1 MSYFADANEVYK
13 YIGGAFR
20 LADEDP
26 MVGPKLRAAGVTLR
40 LEYSN
45 PTSTLTVKLDPG
57 GIEVLEGETD
67 VKPDVTISMSADNA
81 NKFWRGEYNAT
92 VGMAKGE
99 AKTRGPVGKV
109 LKLLPAAKPVFP
121 LYKQLVAEKDEA
133 QS

>member
-1 MSYFADANEVYK
+1 MPYFADADEVYK

-20 LADEDP
+20 LADSDAK
-26 MVGPKLRAAGVTLR
+26 VGPKLRAADVTMR

-45 PTSTLTVKLDPG
+45 PTAQLTVRLDPG
-57 GIEVLEGETD
+57 GIEVIEGECD

-81 NKFWRGEYNAT
+81 NKFWRGQYNAT

-99 AKTRGPVGKV
+99 ARTRGPVGKV

-121 LYKQLVAEKDEA
+121 LYKQLVAEKDA
-133 QS
+133 GQS

>member
-1 MSYFADANEVYK
+1 MSYFADADEVYK
-13 YIGGAFR
+13 YVGGAFR
-20 LADEDP
+20 LADADEKA
-26 MVGPKLRAAGVTLR
+26 GPKLRAAGLTLR
-40 LEYSN
+40 LEYSG
-45 PTSTLTVKLDPG
+45 PRAILTVRLDPA
-57 GIEVLEGETD
+57 GIEVLEGNCD

-121 LYKQLVAEKDEA
+121 LYKQLVAEKDGA
-133 QS
+133 PS